1 MAKNTT
7 TYTVNIKAQLTHL
20 TELKQELNKIA
31 NDTTIDLK
39 VSGKKSLNDALTTLE
54 SMQKVLATKVDAD
67 GFVDSEGFQLFDSLI
82 GPLITKINNLKSAL
96 AKILPESVA
105 TEFDNINKQVEELQ
119 AKLQQATTSYKE
131 LKKGWNINLAELGA
145 GEQARPTVNTQNK
158 AVASLPDATYKD
170 TQITTAK
177 QLLQIYSSIDQTQQN
192 LSGEDQKIV
201 QLYNQYQSILN
212 Q

>member
-20 TELKQELNKIA
+20 AELKQELNKIA

-54 SMQKVLATKVDAD
+54 SMQKLLATKVDAD
-67 GFVDSEGFQLFDSLI
+67 GFVDAEGFQLFDSLI
-82 GPLITKINNLKSAL
+82 GPLITKINSLKSTL

-105 TEFDNINKQVEELQ
+105 TEFDNINKQVTELQ
-119 AKLQQATTSYKE
+119 AKLQQATVAYRE
-131 LKKGWNINLAELGA
+131 LKKGWNINLDELGA
-145 GEQARPTVNTQNK
+145 GEQARPTANTQDK
-158 AVASLPDATYKD
+158 AVATLPDATYKD

-177 QLLQIYSSIDQTQQN
+177 QLLQIYNSIDQTQQN
-192 LSGEDQKIV
+192 LSEEDQKIV
-201 QLYNQYQSILN
+201 QLYNQYQTILN